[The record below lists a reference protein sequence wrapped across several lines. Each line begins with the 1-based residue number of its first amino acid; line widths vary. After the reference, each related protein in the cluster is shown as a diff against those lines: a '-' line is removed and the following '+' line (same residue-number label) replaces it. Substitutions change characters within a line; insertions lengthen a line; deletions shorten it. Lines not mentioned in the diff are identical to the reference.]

1 MNVKLRWFKLNQY
14 EKLVKETQEE
24 LSRKQET
31 REKLGKKLRGPMERM
46 RRYKDK
52 IRGIRK
58 KNYKAKVEKN

>member
-1 MNVKLRWFKLNQY
+1 M
-14 EKLVKETQEE
+14 KETQEE

-52 IRGIRK
+52 IRGIR
-58 KNYKAKVEKN
+58 